1 MAKEEGN
8 FLNKK
13 LSVGLFVLY
22 LLLMAGLTAWH
33 LVPKYYTDKLGP
45 EAAAERVVQFYSYYS
60 YSQDKPEYF
69 SWAAQS
75 LCPEASGMLAY
86 GYERDYD
93 GNWLYGARG
102 DEGELELLDD
112 TLPGPGYPGS
122 GYLAD
127 TWTEQAALV
136 SGTWD
141 DVDVGYKR
149 VTLATHNARSM
160 AGDELAAT
168 VHLRFGGE
176 HFWQQADIGWWCIYG
191 IEADK
196 GMSFYSVAR

>member
-13 LSVGLFVLY
+13 LSVGLFVFY

-45 EAAAERVVQFYSYYS
+45 ETAAERVVQFYSFYS
-60 YSQDKPEYF
+60 YSQDDPEYF

-75 LCPEASGMLAY
+75 LCPEAAGMLAY

-102 DEGELELLDD
+102 DDEQIDLLGD
-112 TLPGPGYPGS
+112 TLPGYPGS
-122 GYLAD
+122 GYLAS

-141 DVDVGYKR
+141 EVETRYKSVSLTTR
-149 VTLATHNARSM
+149 NARSM
-160 AGDELAAT
+160 SGDALTAT

-176 HFWQQADIGWWCIYG
+176 YFWQQADLGWWCIYG

-196 GMSFYSVAR
+196 GMSFYAVGR